1 MLASVVNKMEEA
13 RLSMMNHTQQVDTAK
28 EQHMINGLVG
38 IKWNEQYIN
47 GRDEQNT
54 SEF

>member
-1 MLASVVNKMEEA
+1 
-13 RLSMMNHTQQVDTAK
+13 
-28 EQHMINGLVG
+28 MINGLVG

-54 SEF
+54 SEFWVNWMNSLPKELELDMVT